1 MVKTKTP
8 LRSHILLPA
17 LAVCALGLSGCAVGS
32 FGTVAAK
39 VQRHETLS
47 VMSVYSV
54 GLHVRTRADDPGAH
68 FGYSKRVYVFAADP
82 SLATG
87 WHFLRVP
94 SPAAGALALDL
105 LTIGVDASLA
115 APEGGVALGHAH
127 TRFYARLPSGGCMLL
142 KYVGPDLRID
152 KFITCSEDM

>member
-1 MVKTKTP
+1 MLKAETP
-8 LRSHILLPA
+8 LRSHVLPWA
-17 LAVCALGLSGCAVGS
+17 LALWALGLSGCAVGNV
-32 FGTVAAK
+32 GTMAAN

-82 SLATG
+82 SLAPG
-87 WHFLRVP
+87 WHFLSVP

-115 APEGGVALGHAH
+115 APEAGIALGHAH
-127 TRFYARLPSGGCMLL
+127 TRFYARLPSDGCMLL

-152 KFITCSEDM
+152 KFITCAEDM